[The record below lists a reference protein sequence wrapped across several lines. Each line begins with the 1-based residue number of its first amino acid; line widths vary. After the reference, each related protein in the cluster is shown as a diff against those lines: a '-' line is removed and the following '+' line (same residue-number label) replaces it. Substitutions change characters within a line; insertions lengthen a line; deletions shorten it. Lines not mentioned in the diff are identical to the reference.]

1 MKAISLILITALTM
15 GLTQPAQAQQRSQ
28 GLTAE
33 QLVVGLL
40 GLAIVGNVIHNK
52 RSNRQDAEANDR
64 RHTQTARP
72 TRSKVVPA
80 RCLRRHQTGH
90 GRVKMFALRCLERN
104 DVNVNRLPDR
114 CFAKVRTVE
123 NQRRRG
129 FRARCLRRAGYVA
142 R

>member
-15 GLTQPAQAQQRSQ
+15 GLTQPAQAQQRSH

-52 RSNRQDAEANDR
+52 RENRREAEATER
-64 RHTQTARP
+64 RYTQTTRPARN
-72 TRSKVVPA
+72 KVVPA
-80 RCLRRHQTGH
+80 RCLRRHQTRH
-90 GRVKMFALRCLERN
+90 GQVKMFALRCLERS

-129 FRARCLRRAGYVA
+129 FRARCMRRAGYVV